1 MKKYFGLLLTILMLI
16 GCNVDDGNQVTFEV
30 LPIESIEL
38 PSSFTLNETYQ
49 IPITF
54 YRPTNCHAYN
64 GIISNPNENERSIA
78 VSSYIVNNSGCIDYA
93 GDEGLTENSFN
104 FLVKYDYTYVF
115 KIWKGIDDQ
124 GEDVFEIIEVP
135 VVN

>member
-1 MKKYFGLLLTILMLI
+1 MKKYIGLLTICWLFFSCSL
-16 GCNVDDGNQVTFEV
+16 DDGNQTTFEV

-38 PSSFTLNETYQ
+38 PSSFTLNESYE

-64 GIISNPNENERSIA
+64 GIISNPHNNERSIA
-78 VSSYIVNNSGCIDYA
+78 VSSYIVNNNACTAYSNN
-93 GDEGLTENSFN
+93 EGLAENSFT

-115 KIWKGIDDQ
+115 KIWKGTDEQ
-124 GEDVFEIIEVP
+124 GNDVFETIEVP
-135 VVN
+135 VEN